1 MDRTAVVLNDPIN
14 GRQAESQAGSHP
26 LGGKPRVEDPVEILG
41 WDASARVR
49 KLEHSRLAFLIG
61 CDRDGSF
68 PIDGLNRIHE
78 EVHEGLIQLTGR
90 ALYLRYRAVIP
101 ALSDLS
107 TVCRGYLAGGD
118 LEVPAR
124 FGAVLPLLFAPG
136 FCLAIDQLHS
146 SEVSL
151 LAEG

>member
-1 MDRTAVVLNDPIN
+1 MVLNDPIN

-41 WDASARVR
+41 WDAPARVR

-101 ALSDLS
+101 AHVDSPSKL
-107 TVCRGYLAGGD
+107 VMKKG
-118 LEVPAR
+118 E
-124 FGAVLPLLFAPG
+124 GAVDAYVKVGPLDAG
-136 FCLAIDQLHS
+136 FIKT
-146 SEVSL
+146 SEV
-151 LAEG
+151 AQ